1 MALGYGYVRDAKPMQ
16 INWQEVGKQMT
27 DSIQAEITDRQN
39 RKDDIDKQLTQY
51 NKDLLNQPQGTNAE
65 VNRFMGDFSAD
76 AGEAMRNAERMLKSG
91 NLSERDF
98 YKFRA
103 NANQGTDL
111 MFEAGKK
118 FNEGYDESM
127 RRFADGESQ
136 SKENWM
142 RQQTEGFL
150 AFANNGAYINPLTG
164 EVNVAR
170 RYKDENGEWQ
180 ISTKPG
186 EFANASELVQQA
198 SAKYNKYDLDGSIN
212 KAIKGL
218 GATLIKESSGLTT
231 KQFFQAIQD
240 GTLGDKEQL
249 LLDKAKLNMVA
260 SFTANPDHVSSIL
273 TENMGFAA
281 NGKAY
286 TFTYDEDEAKKPG
299 NENLILVNPDGTN
312 NFTTPNGKKQLQAAE
327 DFASAQFEAGLGGE
341 REEAQDP
348 TKQQEIQNKQA
359 QAKIDLE
366 REKFEFN
373 KTKPQTLTDTQKQNI
388 ALRKKEI
395 GYLKSIDNI
404 ISGDTATAQSS
415 IDALIQG
422 ANVIYGKSPGIPNIV
437 DAVRSEDGKTLTVTR
452 RNSKDQTTSTPYDI
466 SDPNKAGEVMVE
478 IFFPN
483 VKGSYEELLKDFN
496 AEGGFTTRMIKNPD
510 YKVNEK
516 GVPLDPSIE
525 PLIPNPNYKGNTA
538 VGKTTQETTI
548 DQDFNS
554 AEVLGET
561 ASDVKPLKV
570 VIKEITDDMTWKFAD
585 GPLKR
590 SISMAD
596 GIEEAFKI
604 LKEDLPNLDVRSKAT
619 TTGLELTIPSLFE
632 GTLLLPNSTSIND
645 KRTYVEAVKEIF
657 NSIAKGLPF
666 EKSKFE

>member
-27 DSIQAEITDRQN
+27 DNIQAEITDRQN

-51 NKDLLNQPQGTNAE
+51 NKDLLDQPQGTNAE

-111 MFEAGKK
+111 MFEAGKR

-150 AFANNGAYINPLTG
+150 AFADNGAYINPLTG

-240 GTLGDKEQL
+240 GTLGDKEQE
-249 LLDKAKLNMVA
+249 LLDQAKLNMVS
-260 SFTANPDHVSSIL
+260 SFTANPNHVSSIL
-273 TENMGFAA
+273 TENMGFAP
-281 NGKAY
+281 NGEAY
-286 TFTYDEDEAKKPG
+286 TFTYDENKAKI

-312 NFTTPNGKKQLQAAE
+312 NFTTANGKKQLQAAK
-327 DFASAQFEAGLGGE
+327 DFASAQFEAGLGGS
-341 REEAQDP
+341 REEP
-348 TKQQEIQNKQA
+348 TPMTEQQTIENEL
-359 QAKIDLE
+359 AKRRLDLAE
-366 REKFEFN
+366 RRLKRDETDEDTEGKS
-373 KTKPQTLTDTQKQNI
+373 TILTD
-388 ALRKKEI
+388 ARK
-395 GYLKSIDNI
+395 YLEDNI
-404 ISGDTATAQSS
+404 S
-415 IDALIQG
+415 L
-422 ANVIYGKSPGIPNIV
+422 V
-437 DAVRSEDGKTLTVTR
+437 DL
-452 RNSKDQTTSTPYDI
+452 Q
-466 SDPNKAGEVMVE
+466 
-478 IFFPN
+478 
-483 VKGSYEELLKDFN
+483 
-496 AEGGFTTRMIKNPD
+496 
-510 YKVNEK
+510 
-516 GVPLDPSIE
+516 
-525 PLIPNPNYKGNTA
+525 
-538 VGKTTQETTI
+538 
-548 DQDFNS
+548 
-554 AEVLGET
+554 
-561 ASDVKPLKV
+561 
-570 VIKEITDDMTWKFAD
+570 
-585 GPLKR
+585 
-590 SISMAD
+590 
-596 GIEEAFKI
+596 
-604 LKEDLPNLDVRSKAT
+604 KEDDVDV
-619 TTGLELTIPSLFE
+619 ID
-632 GTLLLPNSTSIND
+632 SIND
-645 KRTYVEAVKEIF
+645 VIAEFGIQIGNPINLIDGQSILLTQVNDKGVETSEEIF
-657 NSIAKGLPF
+657 LPSDKNIDFGKDRPSAEASKERIIQFILNNVKLRSLGSLKDKLQPSTRTKGELD
-666 EKSKFE
+666 

>member
-27 DSIQAEITDRQN
+27 DNIQAEITDRQN

-111 MFEAGKK
+111 MFEAGKR

-150 AFANNGAYINPLTG
+150 AFADNGAYINPLTG

-240 GTLGDKEQL
+240 GTLGDKEQE
-249 LLDKAKLNMVA
+249 LLDQAKLNMVS
-260 SFTANPDHVSSIL
+260 SFTANPNHVSSIL
-273 TENMGFAA
+273 TENMGFAP
-281 NGKAY
+281 NGEAY
-286 TFTYDEDEAKKPG
+286 TFTYDENKAKI

-312 NFTTPNGKKQLQAAE
+312 NFTTANGKKQLQAAE
-327 DFASAQFEAGLGGE
+327 AYASAQFEAGLGGS
-341 REEAQDP
+341 REEP
-348 TKQQEIQNKQA
+348 TPMTEQQTIENEL
-359 QAKIDLE
+359 AKRRLDLAE
-366 REKFEFN
+366 RRLKRDEADEDTEGKS
-373 KTKPQTLTDTQKQNI
+373 TILTD
-388 ALRKKEI
+388 ARK
-395 GYLKSIDNI
+395 YLEDNI
-404 ISGDTATAQSS
+404 S
-415 IDALIQG
+415 L
-422 ANVIYGKSPGIPNIV
+422 V
-437 DAVRSEDGKTLTVTR
+437 DL
-452 RNSKDQTTSTPYDI
+452 Q
-466 SDPNKAGEVMVE
+466 
-478 IFFPN
+478 
-483 VKGSYEELLKDFN
+483 
-496 AEGGFTTRMIKNPD
+496 
-510 YKVNEK
+510 
-516 GVPLDPSIE
+516 
-525 PLIPNPNYKGNTA
+525 
-538 VGKTTQETTI
+538 
-548 DQDFNS
+548 
-554 AEVLGET
+554 
-561 ASDVKPLKV
+561 
-570 VIKEITDDMTWKFAD
+570 
-585 GPLKR
+585 
-590 SISMAD
+590 
-596 GIEEAFKI
+596 
-604 LKEDLPNLDVRSKAT
+604 KEDDVDVIA
-619 TTGLELTIPSLFE
+619 
-632 GTLLLPNSTSIND
+632 SIND
-645 KRTYVEAVKEIF
+645 VIAEFGIQIGNPINLIDGQSILLTQVNDKGVETSEEIF
-657 NSIAKGLPF
+657 LPSDKNIDFGKDRPSAEASKERIIQFILNNVKLRTLGSLKDKLQPSTRTKGELD
-666 EKSKFE
+666 

>member
-27 DSIQAEITDRQN
+27 DNIQAEITDRQN

-51 NKDLLNQPQGTNAE
+51 NKDLLDQPQGTNAE

-111 MFEAGKK
+111 MFEAGKR

-150 AFANNGAYINPLTG
+150 AFADNGAYINPLTG

-218 GATLIKESSGLTT
+218 GATLIKESSGLST

-240 GTLGDKEQL
+240 GTLGDKEQE
-249 LLDKAKLNMVA
+249 LLDQAKLNMVS
-260 SFTANPDHVSSIL
+260 SFTANPNHVSSIL
-273 TENMGFAA
+273 TENMGFAP
-281 NGKAY
+281 NGEAY
-286 TFTYDEDEAKKPG
+286 TFTYDENKAKI

-312 NFTTPNGKKQLQAAE
+312 NFTTANGKKQLQAAK
-327 DFASAQFEAGLGGE
+327 DFASAQFEAGLGGS
-341 REEAQDP
+341 REEP
-348 TKQQEIQNKQA
+348 TPMTEQQTIENEL
-359 QAKIDLE
+359 AKRRLDLAE
-366 REKFEFN
+366 RRLKRDEADEDTEGKS
-373 KTKPQTLTDTQKQNI
+373 TILTD
-388 ALRKKEI
+388 ARK
-395 GYLKSIDNI
+395 YLEDNI
-404 ISGDTATAQSS
+404 S
-415 IDALIQG
+415 L
-422 ANVIYGKSPGIPNIV
+422 V
-437 DAVRSEDGKTLTVTR
+437 DL
-452 RNSKDQTTSTPYDI
+452 Q
-466 SDPNKAGEVMVE
+466 
-478 IFFPN
+478 
-483 VKGSYEELLKDFN
+483 
-496 AEGGFTTRMIKNPD
+496 
-510 YKVNEK
+510 
-516 GVPLDPSIE
+516 
-525 PLIPNPNYKGNTA
+525 
-538 VGKTTQETTI
+538 
-548 DQDFNS
+548 
-554 AEVLGET
+554 
-561 ASDVKPLKV
+561 
-570 VIKEITDDMTWKFAD
+570 
-585 GPLKR
+585 
-590 SISMAD
+590 
-596 GIEEAFKI
+596 
-604 LKEDLPNLDVRSKAT
+604 KEDDVDV
-619 TTGLELTIPSLFE
+619 ID
-632 GTLLLPNSTSIND
+632 SIND
-645 KRTYVEAVKEIF
+645 VIAEFGIQIGNPINLIDGQSILLTQVNDKGVETSEEIF
-657 NSIAKGLPF
+657 LPSDKNIDFGKDRPSAEASKERIIQFILNNVKLRSLGSLKDKLQPSTRTKGELD
-666 EKSKFE
+666 